1 MSRGVGK
8 LAAMAATGC
17 LVATIALPMYAAA
30 EPEPTATASSA
41 SGQSLQLLVSWA
53 SSDPTA
59 PARDNYTVT
68 LPPPPPPR
76 VVAQPTVVQERSAA
90 TVAANRYT
98 TVKPPAPAYSGAAV
112 LAYAAQ
118 FVGVVPYGTGNSP
131 TTSFSCDGF
140 TQYVFAAFGISLPR
154 TADRQAALGVRIAKS
169 DAKAGDLVWWPGQHI
184 GIYDGAGGMYN
195 SPNYPR
201 YVEHVGSLWGNPV
214 FIRL

>member
-30 EPEPTATASSA
+30 EPEPTATASTA

-53 SSDPTA
+53 SADPAA
-59 PARDNYTVT
+59 PARDNYSVT
-68 LPPPPPPR
+68 RKAPPPPVVRPR
-76 VVAQPTVVQERSAA
+76 IERPA
-90 TVAANRYT
+90 TVAASRYT
-98 TVKPPAPAYSGAAV
+98 TVKPPNQAYSGAAV

-118 FVGVVPYGTGNSP
+118 FVGVVPYGPGNSP
-131 TTSFSCDGF
+131 TTSFSCDGY
-140 TQYVFAAFGISLPR
+140 TQYVFAGFGISLPR

-169 DAKAGDLVWWPGQHI
+169 DAKAGDLVWWPGQHV

-195 SPNYPR
+195 SPAYPR
-201 YVEHVGSLWGNPV
+201 YVEHVASLWGNPV

>member
-30 EPEPTATASSA
+30 EPEPSATSSSA

-53 SSDPTA
+53 SADPAA
-59 PARDNYTVT
+59 PARDNYSVT
-68 LPPPPPPR
+68 LAAPPPPVVRPR
-76 VVAQPTVVQERSAA
+76 P
-90 TVAANRYT
+90 VAAVAASRYT
-98 TVKPPAPAYSGAAV
+98 TVKPPNQAYSGAAV

-118 FVGVVPYGTGNSP
+118 FVGVVPYGPGNSP
-131 TTSFSCDGF
+131 TTSFSCDGY
-140 TQYVFAAFGISLPR
+140 TQYVFAGFGISLPR
-154 TADRQAALGVRIAKS
+154 TADRQAALGVRIAKA
-169 DAKAGDLVWWPGQHI
+169 DARAGDLVWWPGRHV

-195 SPNYPR
+195 SPAYPR
-201 YVEHVGSLWGNPV
+201 YVEHVGSLWGDPV